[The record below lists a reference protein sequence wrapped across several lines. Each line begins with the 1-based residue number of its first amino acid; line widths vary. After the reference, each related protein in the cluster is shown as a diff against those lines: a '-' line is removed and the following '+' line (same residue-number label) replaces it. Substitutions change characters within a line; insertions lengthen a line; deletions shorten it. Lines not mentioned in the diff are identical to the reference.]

1 MKYAKVKTLSVA
13 RLYNLGNYEHVRY
26 EVTVEIPDG
35 VTTKQTLA
43 DIVGCLKIMKPTK
56 KPFGLDE
63 HRAILM
69 KPLETL
75 SETEK
80 LHLEEWR
87 QEVSDWD
94 HAQAMKCAALDKFEK
109 LGGVSKKTDA
119 KHDWQDE
126 EDGIIF

>member
-1 MKYAKVKTLSVA
+1 MKHAKVKTLSVA

-43 DIVGCLKIMKPTK
+43 DIVGCLKIMQPTK
-56 KPFGLDE
+56 KPFMLDE

-69 KPLETL
+69 KPVETL

-80 LHLEEWR
+80 LNIEEWR
-87 QEVSDWD
+87 QEVADWD
-94 HAQAMKCAALDKFEK
+94 HTQAMRFAALDKFEK

-119 KHDWQDE
+119 KRDWQD
-126 EDGIIF
+126 DSIF